1 MKQDRTIAYTLGAL
15 ALWVIFVSAYSSAN
29 NMGDKTP
36 VLIAMMMALFVIP
49 VSLGMII
56 WGIYLTLRSDPDA
69 GSRKVFLGVV
79 LWPMGFLLYLAIAVF
94 ICG

>member
-15 ALWVIFVSAYSSAN
+15 ALWVILVWAHSSSN
-29 NMGDKTP
+29 SVGDKTP

-56 WGIYLTLRSDPDA
+56 WGIYVTLRSDPDA
-69 GSRKVFLGVV
+69 GSRKVLLGVA
-79 LWPMGFLLYLAIAVF
+79 LWPLGFILYLGIAVF